1 MVAPVSEHEVRC
13 RVTHGVSSWSGP
25 GASSPRGDLAELPD
39 LGNALNEQI
48 AWRHESARL
57 DQ

>member
-1 MVAPVSEHEVRC
+1 MRRGVVSRMACRRGAALVRAP
-13 RVTHGVSSWSGP
+13 P
-25 GASSPRGDLAELPD
+25 GGDLAELAD